1 MVTSCFM
8 STVHKTGVRSRV
20 CVCHSNLFRQP
31 HCVDLPPFGDVKE
44 VPMR

>member
-1 MVTSCFM
+1 MVTSCFICQLFTKLE
-8 STVHKTGVRSRV
+8 SGVV